1 MKKKNVSD
9 KKVDSLL
16 FSICNHYKLGHE
28 YVATTFE
35 MLINNGID
43 IKEDELQMVL
53 NYLISIYNNTRL
65 WTNHGW
71 TPIELRDE
79 MVNENI

>member
-1 MKKKNVSD
+1 
-9 KKVDSLL
+9 
-16 FSICNHYKLGHE
+16 
-28 YVATTFE
+28 

-53 NYLISIYNNTRL
+53 DYLISISNNTRL